1 MSQTGRLPDSMAPCG
16 VYCGACP
23 SFGKGC
29 RGCGSEN
36 RKQRRTSKWNCKI
49 RRCCFEEKGLALC
62 SQCTD
67 FPCRLTDK
75 LQRSYPGNERFRYRH
90 EIYEN
95 LREIQRQGLDAWLL
109 GEEEKRR
116 CPICGKT
123 IVFYH
128 YRCPACGHEP
138 DRKG

>member
-1 MSQTGRLPDSMAPCG
+1 MAPCG
-16 VYCGACP
+16 VYCVACP

-49 RRCCFEEKGLALC
+49 RQCCFEGKDLALC

-67 FPCRLTDK
+67 FPCKLTDK
-75 LQRSYPGNERFRYRH
+75 LQGSYPGNERFRYRH
-90 EIYEN
+90 EVYEN
-95 LREIQRQGLDAWLL
+95 LHEIEEQGLDAWLL
-109 GEEEKRR
+109 EQEERWR
-116 CPICGKT
+116 CPTCGKT

-128 YRCPACGHEP
+128 YRCPACGYEP
-138 DRKG
+138 DRKA

>member
-36 RKQRRTSKWNCKI
+36 RKQRHTSKGNCTI
-49 RRCCFEEKGLALC
+49 RRRCFEEKGIALC
-62 SQCTD
+62 SQYTD
-67 FPCRLTDK
+67 VPCRLTDE
-75 LQRSYPGNERFRYRH
+75 LQGSYPGNERFRYRH
-90 EIYEN
+90 KIYEN
-95 LREIQRQGLDAWLL
+95 LREIEEQALDAWLP
-109 GEEEKRR
+109 GEKAKRR
-116 CPICGKT
+116 RPVCGKT

-128 YRCPACGHEP
+128 YRCPAYGYEP
-138 DRKG
+138 DRRE